1 MKHLNRASLVIFLG
15 ILSFAAS
22 AQDNTV
28 RSQDY
33 NYVGR
38 QGQWY
43 FSWGYNEEWYTHS
56 DIHVSQ
62 PTLGNDYSFKNV
74 FAEDKVGWDHD
85 FFHTPISI
93 PQYNYR
99 LGHWFKDDWAIEIN
113 FDHAKYQ
120 VEPEQ
125 LLHVKGTMD
134 HKPIDTFFVNNGT
147 LVYQLNNGANFF
159 LFNLVHRIQVPHAN
173 FKFFNASLLLK
184 GGVGF
189 MYPHTQNTIY
199 GHDND
204 QGFQFGGLDI
214 GGEADLRMTFF
225 KYVYLEYCNKLIFT
239 DYWGLHVYD
248 GVARQHFGTYEMI
261 ANIGVNVPLA
271 HPERHRKQH
280 TQS

>member
-1 MKHLNRASLVIFLG
+1 
-15 ILSFAAS
+15 
-22 AQDNTV
+22 
-28 RSQDY
+28 
-33 NYVGR
+33 
-38 QGQWY
+38 
-43 FSWGYNEEWYTHS
+43 
-56 DIHVSQ
+56 
-62 PTLGNDYSFKNV
+62 
-74 FAEDKVGWDHD
+74 
-85 FFHTPISI
+85 
-93 PQYNYR
+93 
-99 LGHWFKDDWAIEIN
+99 
-113 FDHAKYQ
+113 
-120 VEPEQ
+120 
-125 LLHVKGTMD
+125 
-134 HKPIDTFFVNNGT
+134 
-147 LVYQLNNGANFF
+147 
-159 LFNLVHRIQVPHAN
+159 
-173 FKFFNASLLLK
+173 
-184 GGVGF
+184 